1 VPPVASGPWCQLAI
15 QKSVVV
21 AGSDATPVRY
31 RQPPRDTLI
40 GLIVRRR
47 LRLRVIV
54 ARLLP
59 GIFHSGGIVPA

>member
-1 VPPVASGPWCQLAI
+1 
-15 QKSVVV
+15 VVV